1 MFFLKGISMSDD
13 EKKWVKALRSGKKE
27 ALERLFQKY
36 HHALYY
42 HALDFLKSPEL
53 AEDAVQEVF
62 VKVWENRKQIKPDL
76 SFKAY
81 LFCITKNHIIN
92 QLKRISR
99 EIKARQ
105 EIAHRI
111 LSSHNAVEEQIV
123 YAEYE
128 ALARK
133 ALDELPPKRKKVF
146 ILHRLEG
153 KKYGEIAVLMNISKN
168 TVRDHVVKADK
179 TIKEYFAYQ
188 VNITISLLI
197 AFLIALF

>member
-1 MFFLKGISMSDD
+1 MLDD

-27 ALERLFQKY
+27 ALEWVFQKY

-42 HALDFLKSPEL
+42 HALDFLKSPVL

-62 VKVWENRKQIKPDL
+62 VKVWENRNQIKPDL

-81 LFCITKNHIIN
+81 LFCISKNHVIN

-99 EIKARQ
+99 EIKAHQ
-105 EIAHRI
+105 EISHRS
-111 LSSHNAVEEQIV
+111 LTSYNAVEEQV
-123 YAEYE
+123 MYAESE

-133 ALDELPPKRKKVF
+133 ALDALPPKRKKVF
-146 ILHRLEG
+146 IMHRLEG
-153 KKYGEIAVLMNISKN
+153 KKYGEIATLMHISKN

-179 TIKEYFAYQ
+179 TIKTYFAYQ
-188 VNITISLLI
+188 SDIIISLFIASLI
-197 AFLIALF
+197 ILI

>member
-1 MFFLKGISMSDD
+1 MLDE
-13 EKKWVKALRSGKKE
+13 EKKWVKALRSGNEK
-27 ALERLFQKY
+27 ALEWVFQKY

-42 HALDFLKSPEL
+42 HALDFLKSPAL

-81 LFCITKNHIIN
+81 LFCISKNHIIN
-92 QLKRISR
+92 QLKSISR
-99 EIKARQ
+99 EIKVHQ
-105 EIAHRI
+105 EISHRT
-111 LSSHNAVEEQIV
+111 LSSHNAVEEQV
-123 YAEYE
+123 MYAESE

-153 KKYGEIAVLMNISKN
+153 KKYAEIAALMNISKN

-188 VNITISLLI
+188 SDIIISLLI
-197 AFLIALF
+197 ALVIALF

>member
-1 MFFLKGISMSDD
+1 MPDD

-27 ALERLFQKY
+27 ALEWVFQKY

-42 HALDFLKSPEL
+42 HALDFLKSPVL

-62 VKVWENRKQIKPDL
+62 VKVWENRSQIKPDL

-81 LFCITKNHIIN
+81 LFCISKNHVIN

-105 EIAHRI
+105 EISHRS
-111 LSSHNAVEEQIV
+111 LTSHNAVEEQV
-123 YAEYE
+123 MYAESE

-133 ALDELPPKRKKVF
+133 ALDTLPPKRKKVF
-146 ILHRLEG
+146 IMYRLEG
-153 KKYGEIAVLMNISKN
+153 KKYGEIATLMNISKN

-179 TIKEYFAYQ
+179 TIKEFFAYQ
-188 VNITISLLI
+188 SDSMISLLI
-197 AFLIALF
+197 ALIIALF

>member
-1 MFFLKGISMSDD
+1 MADD
-13 EKKWVKALRSGKKE
+13 EKKWVKALQSGKKE
-27 ALERLFQKY
+27 ALAWAFQKY

-42 HALDFLKSPEL
+42 HALDFLKSPAM

-81 LFCITKNHIIN
+81 LFCITKNHILN

-99 EIKARQ
+99 EIKARE
-105 EIAHRI
+105 EISRQA
-111 LSSHNAVEEQIV
+111 LTSHNAVEEQVV

-128 ALARK
+128 AFARK

-146 ILHRLEG
+146 MLHRLEG

-179 TIKEYFAYQ
+179 SIKEYFADQ
-188 VNITISLLI
+188 ANIVISLLLALI
-197 AFLIALF
+197 IALI